1 MLGKIYGNAFKVLA
15 QKSFKLW
22 GLSILATV
30 LSVLVWLLFGLVPG
44 VALFVSMLLQAG
56 TVMMYLHAYRGEKV
70 EGKHLFDAFKDGKTA
85 ARTIKGIGW
94 SNIIIFLWSL
104 IPIVGPIFAIIRGYQ
119 YCLVPYIVVTEP
131 NGEPFDAYKISK
143 ERTKGYCGQMFL
155 ADLIPCVV
163 IGVVFGIF
171 AALSLIPYVGFVF
184 AVILYVLTLVVSIL
198 YPFFMGLVHA
208 GFYDEI
214 MRNANA
220 APAPVAPAAP
230 YAAPAAPTAPRVP
243 AAQAAP
249 YAPQAAPR
257 AAAPTAPQYAAPTAP
272 RAAAPQAAPYAPQA
286 APTAPYAPSAFCPRC
301 GAKLEQG
308 AKFCG
313 NCGNRF

>member
-30 LSVLVWLLFGLVPG
+30 LSVLVWLLFGLIPG

-94 SNIIIFLWSL
+94 ANILIFLWSL
-104 IPIVGPIFAIIRGYQ
+104 IPFVGWIFAIIRGYQ
-119 YCLVPYIVVTEP
+119 YSLVPYIVVTEP
-131 NGEPFDAYKISK
+131 DGEPFDAYKISK

-155 ADLIPCVV
+155 ADIIPG
-163 IGVVFGIF
+163 IAISVVFGIL
-171 AALSLIPYVGFVF
+171 AALSMIPYAGIVF
-184 AVILYVLTLVVSIL
+184 AIILVVLSVVVAFL
-198 YPFFMGLVHA
+198 YPFFMGLVKA

-214 MRNANA
+214 MKNAEAGKN
-220 APAPVAPAAP
+220 PAPVAPAVP
-230 YAAPAAPTAPRVP
+230 AAPAV
-243 AAQAAP
+243 QGEVK
-249 YAPQAAPR
+249 
-257 AAAPTAPQYAAPTAP
+257 
-272 RAAAPQAAPYAPQA
+272 
-286 APTAPYAPSAFCPRC
+286 FCPVC
-301 GAKLEQG
+301 GEKVDKNSG
-308 AKFCG
+308 FCPKCG
-313 NCGNRF
+313 NKF